1 MARVKQTARVAH
13 TTNHNRGKT
22 IRFQQIGRKQV
33 PYVSPLIH
41 SFDSPIIM
49 HPTPPPTIASALP
62 TGDLQDENRSVY
74 SPGEISPIPAR
85 RGKHPDYEAFLLN
98 KYANESKSKSK
109 EKKPRAPRKTA
120 EEKAAEAQEKE
131 RKAQAKA
138 LEKER
143 KAQEKAAEAQ
153 AKAQEKER
161 KAQAKAREKLLKRIS
176 KYGGK
181 SVRCNNSSNGK
192 TRRTHR
198 KK

>member
-41 SFDSPIIM
+41 SFESPIM
-49 HPTPPPTIASALP
+49 HPTPPPTIDSALP

-181 SVRCNNSSNGK
+181 SVRCNNSSGSRK